1 MSTTKISVEI
11 PLSKISKKN
20 IIYDVLVLV
29 KANRTYPITCSNI
42 EGIP

>member
-20 IIYDVLVLV
+20 IIYAVLVF
-29 KANRTYPITCSNI
+29 I
-42 EGIP
+42 ESM